1 MGGHGLPMPK
11 GPMNA
16 DPYQWMKSL
25 RGFTQYALKH
35 DKGVSN
41 SFSTFFVIVTLL
53 KSMIYKSIEN
63 KYKIKVETCV

>member
-41 SFSTFFVIVTLL
+41 SFFHVFCDCNTI
-53 KSMIYKSIEN
+53 
-63 KYKIKVETCV
+63 KIIDLQIN

>member
-11 GPMNA
+11 GPMNI

-25 RGFTQYALKH
+25 QGFTKYALKH

-41 SFSTFFVIVTLL
+41 SFFYVFCDC
-53 KSMIYKSIEN
+53 N
-63 KYKIKVETCV
+63 P